1 MWSFSRDAV
10 AAAGIIG
17 CFVLVAAIQG
27 GGGFSGEATDDSLY
41 ETTGSIGGIN
51 RAILPLE
58 RTAARAHPSRAD
70 AVSGRHAH
78 RRASA
83 RSGGQGPQG
92 ATAAGSASEPDARN
106 SAPARPQVLEAER
119 SDIARRP
126 DEPRGGG
133 DDPALPPPPVA
144 LLALERPRG
153 SHAPLQAG
161 HPVIP
166 ARQLEARPC
175 QIQRSVL
182 TGSSACADDDD
193 REDDN

>member
-1 MWSFSRDAV
+1 MVFLSRCR

-17 CFVLVAAIQG
+17 CFVLVGPFRAMGVSA
-27 GGGFSGEATDDSLY
+27 GEATDDSLY

-51 RAILPLE
+51 RAILPLSE
-58 RTAARAHPSRAD
+58 QQREHI
-70 AVSGRHAH
+70 H
-78 RRASA
+78 
-83 RSGGQGPQG
+83 QGLMRF
-92 ATAAGSASEPDARN
+92 PDATRTGEQ
-106 SAPARPQVLEAER
+106 APALADRVPREQPLQDLPANLTRKSRPCTAKVLEAER
-119 SDIARRP
+119 SDIGRRS

-161 HPVIP
+161 HLVIP
-166 ARQLEARPC
+166 ARQLVARPC